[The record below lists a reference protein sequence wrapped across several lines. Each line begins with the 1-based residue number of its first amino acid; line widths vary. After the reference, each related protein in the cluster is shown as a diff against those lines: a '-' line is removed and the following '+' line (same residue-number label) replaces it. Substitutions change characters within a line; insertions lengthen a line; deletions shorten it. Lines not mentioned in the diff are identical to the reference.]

1 MLERIDHT
9 SRDLTRYTLGSL
21 VFYYDFKKA
30 VSYYDTD
37 ELNSEPKFSLG
48 QKPWPVRPGKFY

>member
-30 VSYYDTD
+30 VSYCDTD
-37 ELNSEPKFSLG
+37 ELTMYSLVIYSEPTSFLKD
-48 QKPWPVRPGKFY
+48 